1 MRFTLLHFNLRLSGI
16 IPNKTEEE
24 KKKNKTKKIV
34 VSSGCECCSVVSCCL
49 LCVVSCCW
57 LFGGVSYVYVSEC
70 LCRIVRQEP
79 YKLRAP
85 TTIPSAPEV
94 DPGPGPNFSSNSR
107 PAAAA
112 AAVAVGPVAMPAPV
126 PEPLSPAALPTLAA
140 LGIGLQMERVLL
152 LLVGGG
158 AQLVIEHLS
167 RNRQEHVLHVYVVFG
182 RCLE

>member
-24 KKKNKTKKIV
+24 KKKQNKKIV

-126 PEPLSPAALPTLAA
+126 PEPLSPAALPTLAT